1 MKIVLINQARMTS
14 TRLPGKV
21 MKTVLDKPLLEY
33 QIERLKQAVW
43 LDDIVIALT
52 TNDTDQPIIDLCN
65 NLSIKYFRGSEE
77 NVLER
82 YYLAAKEHDADVI
95 IRVTSDCP
103 LIDPDIID
111 KTINLFISYDYDYV
125 SNCPE
130 TNRTFPRG
138 METEVFYFSAIE
150 QAFKNATEKPEKE
163 HVTPYIYKNPDK
175 FKLNFLN
182 NDLDESNYRLTVD
195 TIEDFE
201 LIKNILESL
210 YTTNKDFRL
219 TDIIKLL
226 KENPEWLKINT
237 DIQQKKYG
245 E

>member
-21 MKTVLDKPLLEY
+21 LKTVLDKSLLEY

-52 TNDTDQPIIDLCN
+52 TNDADQPIVDLCN
-65 NLSIKYFRGSEE
+65 NLSIKYFRGNEE

-82 YYLAAKEHDADVI
+82 YYLAAKEHEADVI

-130 TNRTFPRG
+130 INRTFPRG
-138 METEVFYFSAIE
+138 METEVFYFSALE
-150 QAFKNATEKPEKE
+150 YAYKNAVETPERE
-163 HVTPYIYKNPDK
+163 HVTPYIHKNPDK
-175 FKLNFLN
+175 FKLSFLYN
-182 NDLDESNYRLTVD
+182 ETNESNYRLTVD
-195 TIEDFE
+195 TIEDFM
-201 LIKNILESL
+201 LIKNILEAL
-210 YTTNKDFRL
+210 YPNNKDFRL
-219 TDIIKLL
+219 NDIINLL
-226 KENPEWLKINT
+226 KENPEWLKINAN
-237 DIQQKKYG
+237 IQQKSYG